1 LSEDALIMSPRPNS
15 LAAKDAAF
23 HFHGY
28 TNALKN
34 EKEGGFVVTRGK
46 GVYVYDEDGKEYLE
60 GLAGLW
66 CCSLGFGE
74 VPRLTQALVA
84 QMQALPFY
92 HTFTQK
98 TAAVTVELAEKLVS
112 LAPVPMSKVY
122 FCNSGSEAND
132 TVIKLV
138 RYMNNGLGRPQ
149 KKKKI
154 ISRVKAYHGVTVAA
168 GSLTGL
174 PAIHKDFDLPIAGIL
189 HTDCPHYYRFG
200 QPGETEEQFA
210 TRCAESLERLVLS
223 EGPDTIAAMI
233 AEPVMGAG
241 GVIVPPRTY
250 WDKIQAVLRKHDILL
265 VADEVICGFG
275 RTGNF
280 WGSQTFGMKPDIMTM
295 AKQLSAGFMPIAAIM
310 MNERVYSTLRDNS
323 NKNVSFAHGITYS
336 GHPASAA
343 VALEVQKIYEERKI
357 LEHVRELTPYFQKR
371 LRTFADHPLVGEC
384 RGVGLVG
391 AIELVKDKTTKQGF
405 DPALLVGP
413 NLVRI
418 AHDHGLIIRP
428 VADSLAFC
436 PPMIATEQEIDS
448 LFDRFARALADTQ
461 AWLEREGHLPAAA

>member
-1 LSEDALIMSPRPNS
+1 MSPRPNS

-46 GVYVYDEDGKEYLE
+46 GVYIYDEDGKEYMD

-66 CCSLGFGE
+66 CNALGFGE
-74 VPRLTQALVA
+74 EPRLTEAVVR
-84 QMQALPFY
+84 QMQQLPFY

-98 TAAVTVELAEKLVS
+98 AAAVTVELAEKLVR
-112 LAPVPMSKVY
+112 LAPVPMSKAY

-132 TVIKLV
+132 TVIKMV

-149 KKKKI
+149 KKKI
-154 ISRVKAYHGVTVAA
+154 ISRTKAYHGVTVAA

-200 QPGETEEQFA
+200 QPGESEEQFA
-210 TRCAESLERLVLS
+210 TRCAENLEKLILA
-223 EGPDTIAAMI
+223 EGPDTVAAMF

-250 WDKIQAVLRKHDILL
+250 FEKIQVVLKKYDVLL

-280 WGSQTFGMKPDIMTM
+280 WGSTTFGMKPDIMTM
-295 AKQLSAGFMPIAAIM
+295 AKQLSAGVLPIAAIM
-310 MNERVYSTLRDNS
+310 MNQRVYEALRDNS
-323 NKNVSFAHGITYS
+323 NKNIAFAHGITYS
-336 GHPASAA
+336 GHPACAA
-343 VALEVQKIYEERKI
+343 VALEVLKIYEERKI
-357 LEHVRELTPYFQKR
+357 PERARELAPHFQKR
-371 LRTFADHPLVGEC
+371 LHSFADHPLVGEC

-391 AIELVKDKTTKQGF
+391 AIELVRDKKTRQSF
-405 DPALLVGP
+405 DATLLVGA
-413 NLVRI
+413 NLVRM

-428 VADSLAFC
+428 VGDSLAIC
-436 PPMIATEQEIDS
+436 PPMIATEAEIDS
-448 LFDRFARALADTQ
+448 LFDRFAKALADTE
-461 AWLEREGHLPAAA
+461 AWLKREGHLSAAA

>member
-1 LSEDALIMSPRPNS
+1 MSPRPNS

-46 GVYVYDEDGKEYLE
+46 GVYIYDEDGKEYMD

-74 VPRLTQALVA
+74 VPRLTQAIAA
-84 QMQALPFY
+84 QMQSLPFY

-98 TAAVTVELAEKLVS
+98 AAAVTVELAEKLVN
-112 LAPVPMSKVY
+112 LAPVPMSKAY

-132 TVIKLV
+132 TVIKMV

-149 KKKKI
+149 KKKI
-154 ISRVKAYHGVTVAA
+154 ISRTKAYHGVTVAA

-174 PAIHKDFDLPIAGIL
+174 PAIHKDFDLPIAGTL
-189 HTDCPHYYRFG
+189 HTDCPHHYRFS
-200 QPGETEEQFA
+200 QPAETEEQFA
-210 TRCAESLERLVLS
+210 TRCAESLEKLILA
-223 EGPDTIAAMI
+223 EGPDTIAAMF

-250 WDKIQAVLRKHDILL
+250 FEKIQAVLKKHDILL

-275 RTGNF
+275 RTGNW

-310 MNERVYSTLRDNS
+310 MNQRVYEALRDNS
-323 NKNVSFAHGITYS
+323 SKNVAFAHGITYS

-343 VALEVQKIYEERKI
+343 CAVEVLKIYEEQKI
-357 LEHVRELTPYFQKR
+357 IDRVRDLAPHFLKR
-371 LRTFADHPLVGEC
+371 LHSFADHPLVGEC

-391 AIELVKDKTTKQGF
+391 AIELVKDKKTKQSF
-405 DPALLVGP
+405 DPTLLVGA
-413 NLVRI
+413 NLVRM
-418 AHDHGLIIRP
+418 AHDHGLIVRP

-436 PPMIATEQEIDS
+436 PPMVATEQEIDS
-448 LFDRFARALADTQ
+448 MFDRFAKALDDTEK
-461 AWLEREGHLPAAA
+461 WLKREGHLGAAA

>member
-1 LSEDALIMSPRPNS
+1 MSPRPNS

-34 EKEGGFVVTRGK
+34 EREGGFVVTRGK
-46 GVYVYDEDGKEYLE
+46 GVYIYDEDGKEYMD

-66 CCSLGFGE
+66 CSSLGFGE
-74 VPRLTQALVA
+74 EPRLTQALVR

-98 TAAVTVELAEKLVS
+98 VAAVTVELAEKLVN

-132 TVIKLV
+132 TVIKMV

-149 KKKKI
+149 KKKI
-154 ISRVKAYHGVTVAA
+154 ISRTKAYHGVTVAA

-189 HTDCPHYYRFG
+189 HTDCPHHYRFG
-200 QPGETEEQFA
+200 QRGESEEQFA
-210 TRCAESLERLVLS
+210 TRCAENLEKLILA
-223 EGPDTIAAMI
+223 EGPDTIAAMF

-250 WDKIQAVLRKHDILL
+250 WEKIQAVLTKYDILL

-280 WGSQTFGMKPDIMTM
+280 WGSQTLGMKPDIMTM
-295 AKQLSAGFMPIAAIM
+295 AKQLSAGVLPIAAIM
-310 MNERVYSTLRDNS
+310 MNQRVYEALRDNS
-323 NKNVSFAHGITYS
+323 NKNIAFAHGITYS
-336 GHPASAA
+336 GHPACAA
-343 VALEVQKIYEERKI
+343 VALEVLKIYEERKI
-357 LEHVRELTPYFQKR
+357 PEHARALSPHFQKR
-371 LRTFADHPLVGEC
+371 LHSFADHPLVGEC

-391 AIELVKDKTTKQGF
+391 AIELVKDKRTKQSF
-405 DPALLVGP
+405 DPTLLVGA
-413 NLVRI
+413 NLVRM

-428 VADSLAFC
+428 VGDSLAIC
-436 PPMIATEQEIDS
+436 PPMIATEAEIDS
-448 LFDRFARALADTQ
+448 LFDRLAKALADTE
-461 AWLEREGHLPAAA
+461 AWLKREGHLSVAA